1 MSHWGGVEERELDRR
16 NQMRSLTLAS
26 KVSQLK
32 SVAVDLEHESYEH
45 NRLLDGLDSDFGGGD
60 TLLKGSLNR
69 LHGVLSAGSKN
80 RKLNLLLIIFPLDI
94 YLEFDNVT
102 KDEII
107 DEVHIYGTNID
118 F

>member
-80 RKLNLLLIIFPLDI
+80 RKVMCYTGFFVLIFFVLCY
-94 YLEFDNVT
+94 YLFSNF
-102 KDEII
+102 
-107 DEVHIYGTNID
+107 NNS
-118 F
+118 